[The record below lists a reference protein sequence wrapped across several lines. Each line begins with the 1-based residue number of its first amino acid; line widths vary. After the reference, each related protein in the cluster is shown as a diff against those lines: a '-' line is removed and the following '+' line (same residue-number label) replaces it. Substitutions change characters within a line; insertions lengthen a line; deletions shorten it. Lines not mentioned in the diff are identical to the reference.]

1 MGSSRSRGAG
11 PLVVPDVGHILV
23 GGVTGV
29 TDGTEG
35 LTPPVS
41 VGEDRGGEGTPS
53 TDGLGGGETGP
64 ELRGGWGGDSSAYG
78 RS

>member
-1 MGSSRSRGAG
+1 MGRSRSRGAG
-11 PLVVPDVGHILV
+11 PLVVPDVGHALV
-23 GGVTGV
+23 VGVTGV

-41 VGEDRGGEGTPS
+41 EGEDRGGEGTPS